1 LSGRCRSGTLIETEQ
16 AGMKMPTEPERSRM
30 IVDIGTLEE
39 ARKVEETIKTGY
51 IEATIESIVS
61 WIGVEEDL
69 AESYA
74 KFSKSLATTEEREL
88 ANTLQELSNSDADIL
103 RRKLVEFEAL
113 NSEYRKRIGLVKK
126 LTKSA

>member
-1 LSGRCRSGTLIETEQ
+1 
-16 AGMKMPTEPERSRM
+16 MKMPTEPERSRM